1 MTCLV
6 YSNPSS
12 RSRSGLDVGCGA
24 FRRGFTGGAV
34 PSAAGPRRRQRA
46 ALGIWPAL
54 RVTGPREPGPPSS
67 LPAGGASS
75 QVAPDGLV
83 CSPEASRDFPGRGE
97 EGVTEEAR
105 GPLWAQDR
113 LEVGSERSRGQRL
126 PPAHGGEALA
136 LLLLAGRPALS
147 PLPPPPPVAQ
157 ALGSEP

>member
-105 GPLWAQDR
+105 VPCGLRTGWRWGASVLEGSAYRRHVEGRLWLCCSWLA
-113 LEVGSERSRGQRL
+113 VL
-126 PPAHGGEALA
+126 P
-136 LLLLAGRPALS
+136 
-147 PLPPPPPVAQ
+147 
-157 ALGSEP
+157 